1 MAAETLPGWFT
12 ACSDLESSNS
22 VLLMRQGIEREGKE
36 LSAAQLRRACA
47 STQPRSASCRAPVP
61 KSCAQRT
68 SAELK
73 FISWEH
79 LCHSMAQYDYTATSS
94 VLKTLLHTLCDSR
107 ANAKMFTS

>member
-12 ACSDLESSNS
+12 ACRDLQSSNS
-22 VLLMRQGIEREGKE
+22 VLLIRQEKREKEREGAATSSAVPAPRLALE
-36 LSAAQLRRACA
+36 LQ
-47 STQPRSASCRAPVP
+47 STSPQ
-61 KSCAQRT
+61 SCAQRT

-79 LCHSMAQYDYTATSS
+79 LCHSRAQYDYLATSS
-94 VLKTLLHTLCDSR
+94 VLKTVTLCDCR